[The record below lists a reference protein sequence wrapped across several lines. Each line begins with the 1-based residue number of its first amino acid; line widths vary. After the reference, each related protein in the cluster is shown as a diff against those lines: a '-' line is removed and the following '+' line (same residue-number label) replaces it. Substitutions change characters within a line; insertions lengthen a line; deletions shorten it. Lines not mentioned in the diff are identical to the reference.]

1 MRKPPKKPSDISQE
15 DWDAVDV
22 PEATAEDFARAR
34 PFKEVFPEQYKAW
47 KRMGRP
53 PVESPKVH
61 ISFRLA
67 SDVVDGIRATGQGYN
82 ARVETVLRD
91 ALKRGELNS
100 RRNLPPAAAMPERI
114 SERRVQLQEQ
124 INEVRDA
131 LKRGELQEQLNELE
145 IAERVL
151 KEFGRYAPTLSD
163 ATLRAVQ
170 AHGGGATASDVRNY
184 LAQEFGMTVRPN
196 HLGMVLQRHRR
207 GGRLENRDERWYPP
221 SAKMDTPA
229 R

>member
-1 MRKPPKKPSDISQE
+1 MRKPPEKPSDISQE

-82 ARVETVLRD
+82 ARVESVLRD
-91 ALKRGELNS
+91 ALKRGDLNS
-100 RRNLPPAAAMPERI
+100 RRR
-114 SERRVQLQEQ
+114 
-124 INEVRDA
+124 
-131 LKRGELQEQLNELE
+131 
-145 IAERVL
+145 
-151 KEFGRYAPTLSD
+151 
-163 ATLRAVQ
+163 
-170 AHGGGATASDVRNY
+170 
-184 LAQEFGMTVRPN
+184 
-196 HLGMVLQRHRR
+196 
-207 GGRLENRDERWYPP
+207 
-221 SAKMDTPA
+221 SARKS